1 MRGRLFFLLLT
12 ANWSIVVSQS
22 ETARRTPTYN
32 PLVFFEAIASA
43 SDSVGKS
50 RLDFYVQI
58 PNEELRFVHEA
69 TEYIARYEITLD
81 VLKPDQSLA
90 WDRVATIEVRTKDF
104 SVTSS
109 SKHYSLRQ
117 FTADLEP
124 GSYEINLNLQD
135 LETKQGTRLKRK
147 IVVLDF
153 PRDSLALSDIML
165 VSRLSTHGE
174 KKSIVPNISGNVGQQ
189 SDVLILFL
197 EAYTNLPADS
207 IQTECRIFNE
217 KKERIYTSVQTDLRT
232 GPRTQLFLKLTP
244 PSFAM
249 GAYLVVVEASLTGK
263 DAQKNVSHALSNRK
277 FYVRTGNLPMTIL
290 EIDKAIDQM
299 RFVAREIELDSIRA
313 GATEEERR
321 NRFLEFWKK
330 RDPDPQTP
338 RNELM
343 EEYYQRVSYANNNF
357 ATFTVGWK
365 SDRGMVY
372 IRLGPPE
379 NIERHP
385 FDNNARP
392 YEIWYYYTQNRE
404 FVFVDDSGFG
414 DYRLKYPTTDL
425 WGRIK
430 N

>member
-1 MRGRLFFLLLT
+1 
-12 ANWSIVVSQS
+12 
-22 ETARRTPTYN
+22 
-32 PLVFFEAIASA
+32 
-43 SDSVGKS
+43 
-50 RLDFYVQI
+50 LDFYVQI

-357 ATFTVGWK
+357 ATFTDGWK